1 MLRIQLQEGDK
12 SPCQRELTSTVGL
25 AHVFIHILSFGLHVI
40 SVTSIQPCKT
50 SIDTTLM
57 QWGGHAPVQSHL
69 QNQVPSL
76 PGGFGPSSSLLI
88 PALVKKIRKGSL
100 GFSSVTQ
107 LCLTLRDPMDHS
119 TSGFPVHHR
128 LPESTQTHLH

>member
-1 MLRIQLQEGDK
+1 MLRIQLQAEDK
-12 SPCQRELTSTVGL
+12 SPCQRELTSTAGL

-40 SVTSIQPCKT
+40 SVASIQPCKT
-50 SIDTTLM
+50 STDTTLM
-57 QWGGHAPVQSHL
+57 QWGGHTPVQSHL

-100 GFSSVTQ
+100 GFSSVAQ
-107 LCLTLRDPMDHS
+107 LCPTLLDPMDHS
-119 TSGFPVHHR
+119 TPDLPVHHQ
-128 LPESTQTHLH
+128 LPESTQTHLP